1 MLAAKLGG
9 ISRRA
14 LLSITLAAT
23 IIVAL
28 GTYSLQE
35 ARITSLSTDL
45 ADKSRTIESQSQEIQ
60 QYTAEIARQ
69 ELELQGK
76 VAQLQDLNLRIE
88 ALATE
93 IAAKDAQVNDL
104 YATVDT
110 QKRELQALR
119 SEAASLQREIMVLED
134 QVRSG
139 EQRVS
144 ELTNQVSLTQKQL
157 DSAKRVQVKH
167 YGLGVSQ
174 DNAGVVFPIEV
185 EIIGAG
191 DGRISV
197 DVGNVQYEA
206 SFQTAVRT
214 AAAVASEYTGVST
227 EDKDIIVKF
236 INDDEN
242 DIITVDGPSA
252 GALITGMIIAGLTD
266 RQIQPSVLI
275 TGAIEPDG
283 KIGAVGSI
291 MAKADAAVN
300 FGATLM
306 LVPES
311 QQFQSEE
318 IQVVGVS
325 DIEEVVDYL
334 IKP

>member
-1 MLAAKLGG
+1 MLTAKLGG
-9 ISRRA
+9 TSRRT
-14 LLSITLAAT
+14 LLSVTLAAT

-35 ARITSLSTDL
+35 ARISSLSNELT
-45 ADKSRTIESQSQEIQ
+45 DKSRTIESQSQEIQ
-60 QYTAEIARQ
+60 QYTAELARQ
-69 ELELQGK
+69 EQELEGK

-88 ALATE
+88 ALSTE
-93 IAAKDAQVNDL
+93 IASKDAQVNNL
-104 YATVDT
+104 YATVDM
-110 QKRELQALR
+110 QERELQALR
-119 SEAASLQREIMVLED
+119 SEAAGLQQEIRVLED

-144 ELTNQVSLTQKQL
+144 ELANQISLT
-157 DSAKRVQVKH
+157 KRVQVTH
-167 YGLGVSQ
+167 YGLAVNEN
-174 DNAGVVFPIEV
+174 NAGVVFPIEV

-214 AAAVASEYTGVST
+214 AAEVASEYTGVPT
-227 EDKDIIVKF
+227 DDKDIIVKL
-236 INDDEN
+236 INDDN
-242 DIITVDGPSA
+242 DIIKVDGPSA
-252 GALITGMIIAGLTD
+252 GALITAMIIAGLTD
-266 RQIQPSVLI
+266 QEIQPSVLM

-283 KIGAVGSI
+283 RVGAVGSI
-291 MAKADAAVN
+291 PAKASAAVD
-300 FGATLM
+300 FGATVV
-306 LVPES
+306 LVPKS
-311 QQFQSEE
+311 QEFQHEE
-318 IQVVGVS
+318 MEVIGVS